1 MARTRTC
8 AFPRAAFD
16 PSCKRKTVTVLEPTM
31 SDQPP
36 TKNASEPSVPTQ
48 SEGGEQEE
56 QQEHQEE
63 QQEQQQEQQ
72 QSPWQT
78 ALRYFNEIYV
88 NGSKQPPQGEP
99 STDDGP
105 LSGLQKALDWM
116 ADRTLV
122 RTSVTLE
129 SGSASNSTAAR
140 DEQSPLSKALD
151 YVSLSVFA
159 PEMLPSSDSRSSIGV
174 TVVRPPSRS
183 CLRDV
188 RSAPSIK
195 SGDSAPA
202 RSRSER
208 YRPRPSAPQLPAP
221 AIRNRYRLKLVPSAV
236 QRRRPPQRATASRA
250 TQSEVSQPSSQSGP
264 QYHYLSFA
272 GGQPSCCVVL
282 PSSAPLPYNECSCCS
297 ECRCGNRFP
306 DPLEIFRTFSQA
318 YRAFGLQQ
326 NPFGMTCLLPYWP
339 MPQHPYY
346 FYPPGPIVPPL
357 ETWTSSR
364 SSDSSCVCEQCGR
377 EVKQRR
383 LAPAKAVH
391 DFSTL
396 VQAAPMGKRIP
407 QKKSLSKREVAAVT
421 DTTSSKPADG
431 TEISPVEVPQG
442 PEVTRKESQPSD
454 SIGSDAD
461 QTAAPKGS
469 RTIQQPA
476 NNQPGDSTARSGEAP
491 KVMQSAR
498 TAEDTTS
505 PEEPKATS
513 ASVAPPLQPAEA
525 MAQVQPLVDGVLPV
539 AQPRAH
545 DGSLEPQVQPPA
557 GPVSTAGLATV
568 QHGLPSIEQS
578 AAVES
583 MQPGVHEEK
592 RPSMQEK
599 QPGTDEKKQPAAQG
613 NQPDRHKKKQAGAEV
628 APLDPNILPG
638 QQSDTSKDPATAS
651 AAAPP
656 KHGLP
661 APQLPETRLSV
672 PQPPNLQATMP
683 ENSTA
688 EFSLSPET
696 IKSMSEIDTLQPPN
710 VPRSDSLLPNNIP
723 GTNAEPQPPK
733 GGMQNAPADNQGI
746 VGGLIATGTTA
757 AAAAQKSDD
766 SSHDP
771 SKKVNAAGNEEPG
784 ASDTISK
791 RSSQSD
797 KAGEPPEHH
806 DYSSNAEHI
815 MDMLRPDLP
824 MSEEQAIN
832 IEPAE
837 PAAGVQPAQGDG
849 AKPDNDAAHA
859 EQGDEKPA
867 ETDTRAAAT
876 QNNFNSAIMGCAAI
890 FMVFIILVVVYSIM
904 SSASGPPPENVVTET
919 PHATLMFDIEHYNGS
934 RIMADEEE
942 TTHIN
947 PLDF

>member
-1 MARTRTC
+1 
-8 AFPRAAFD
+8 
-16 PSCKRKTVTVLEPTM
+16 M

-36 TKNASEPSVPTQ
+36 TKYASEPSVPTQ

-56 QQEHQEE
+56 QQE
-63 QQEQQQEQQ
+63 
-72 QSPWQT
+72 SPWQT
-78 ALRYFNEIYV
+78 ALKYFNEIYV
-88 NGSKQPPQGEP
+88 NGSQQPPQGGP
-99 STDDGP
+99 STVDGP

-151 YVSLSVFA
+151 YVSLTVFA
-159 PEMLPSSDSRSSIGV
+159 PEMLPSSDGRSSIGV

-195 SGDSAPA
+195 SADSAPA

-236 QRRRPPQRATASRA
+236 QRRRPPQRATATASRA
-250 TQSEVSQPSSQSGP
+250 TQSEVSLPSSQSGP
-264 QYHYLSFA
+264 QYQYLSFA
-272 GGQPSCCVVL
+272 DGQPSCCVVL
-282 PSSAPLPYNECSCCS
+282 PSSTPLPYNERSCCS

-364 SSDSSCVCEQCGR
+364 SSDSSCVCEQC
-377 EVKQRR
+377 EQEAKQRR

-396 VQAAPMGKRIP
+396 VQAAPKGKQIP
-407 QKKSLSKREVAAVT
+407 QRPSKKSLSKRKVAAVT
-421 DTTSSKPADG
+421 DATSSKPADG
-431 TEISPVEVPQG
+431 TEKSPVNVPEG

-476 NNQPGDSTARSGEAP
+476 NNQPGHSTARSGEAP

-498 TAEDTTS
+498 TAEHTTS

-525 MAQVQPLVDGVLPV
+525 LAQVQPLVDGVLPV
-539 AQPRAH
+539 AQSHVH
-545 DGSLEPQVQPPA
+545 DGSLEPQVQPP
-557 GPVSTAGLATV
+557 LASV
-568 QHGLPSIEQS
+568 QHSLPSTEQS
-578 AAVES
+578 AAVEG
-583 MQPGVHEEK
+583 MQTGVHEEK
-592 RPSMQEK
+592 QPSMQEK
-599 QPGTDEKKQPAAQG
+599 QEKKKQPAAQG

-628 APLDPNILPG
+628 APLDPNVFPR

-651 AAAPP
+651 VAAPP
-656 KHGLP
+656 KQGLP
-661 APQLPETRLSV
+661 AAQLPETRLSV

-688 EFSLSPET
+688 EFSLGEFSLSPET
-696 IKSMSEIDTLQPPN
+696 MKSMPEMDMLQPPN
-710 VPRSDSLLPNNIP
+710 VPRSDSLLPDGIP
-723 GTNAEPQPPK
+723 DANAEPQPPK

-746 VGGLIATGTTA
+746 VEGPTATGTTA
-757 AAAAQKSDD
+757 AAVAQDSDD
-766 SSHDP
+766 YSDDP
-771 SKKVNAAGNEEPG
+771 SEK
-784 ASDTISK
+784 
-791 RSSQSD
+791 
-797 KAGEPPEHH
+797 
-806 DYSSNAEHI
+806 
-815 MDMLRPDLP
+815 
-824 MSEEQAIN
+824 
-832 IEPAE
+832 
-837 PAAGVQPAQGDG
+837 
-849 AKPDNDAAHA
+849 
-859 EQGDEKPA
+859 QGDEKPA
-867 ETDTRAAAT
+867 ETDAVGAANP
-876 QNNFNSAIMGCAAI
+876 NNFNGVIMGCAAI
-890 FMVFIILVVVYSIM
+890 LMVFIILVVVYSIV
-904 SSASGPPPENVVTET
+904 SSASRPPPENVVTET

>member
-1 MARTRTC
+1 
-8 AFPRAAFD
+8 
-16 PSCKRKTVTVLEPTM
+16 M

-36 TKNASEPSVPTQ
+36 TKYASEPSVPTQ

-56 QQEHQEE
+56 QQE
-63 QQEQQQEQQ
+63 
-72 QSPWQT
+72 SPWQT
-78 ALRYFNEIYV
+78 ALKYFNEIYV
-88 NGSKQPPQGEP
+88 NGSQQPPQGGP
-99 STDDGP
+99 STVDGP

-151 YVSLSVFA
+151 YVSLTVFA
-159 PEMLPSSDSRSSIGV
+159 PEMLPSSDGRSSIGV

-195 SGDSAPA
+195 SADSAPA

-236 QRRRPPQRATASRA
+236 QRRRPPQRATATASRA
-250 TQSEVSQPSSQSGP
+250 TQSEVSLPSSQSGP
-264 QYHYLSFA
+264 QYQYLSFA
-272 GGQPSCCVVL
+272 DGQPSCCVVL
-282 PSSAPLPYNECSCCS
+282 PSSTPLPYNERSCCS

-364 SSDSSCVCEQCGR
+364 SSDSSCVCEQC
-377 EVKQRR
+377 EQEAKQRR

-396 VQAAPMGKRIP
+396 VQAAPKGKQIP
-407 QKKSLSKREVAAVT
+407 QRPSKKSLSKRKVAAVT
-421 DTTSSKPADG
+421 DATSSKPADG
-431 TEISPVEVPQG
+431 TEKSPVNVPEG

-476 NNQPGDSTARSGEAP
+476 NNQPGHSTARSGEAP

-498 TAEDTTS
+498 TAEHTTS

-525 MAQVQPLVDGVLPV
+525 LAQVQPLVDGVLPV
-539 AQPRAH
+539 AQSHVH
-545 DGSLEPQVQPPA
+545 DGSLEPQVQPP
-557 GPVSTAGLATV
+557 LASV
-568 QHGLPSIEQS
+568 QHSLPSTEQS
-578 AAVES
+578 AAVEG
-583 MQPGVHEEK
+583 MQTGVHEEK
-592 RPSMQEK
+592 QPSMQEK
-599 QPGTDEKKQPAAQG
+599 QEKKKQPAAQG

-628 APLDPNILPG
+628 APLDPNVFPR

-651 AAAPP
+651 VAAPP
-656 KHGLP
+656 KQGLP
-661 APQLPETRLSV
+661 AAQLPETRLSV

-688 EFSLSPET
+688 EFSLGEFSLSPET
-696 IKSMSEIDTLQPPN
+696 MKSMPEMDMLQPPN
-710 VPRSDSLLPNNIP
+710 VPRSDSLLPDGIP
-723 GTNAEPQPPK
+723 DANAEPQPPK

-746 VGGLIATGTTA
+746 VEGPTATGTTA
-757 AAAAQKSDD
+757 AAVAQDSDD
-766 SSHDP
+766 YSDDP
-771 SKKVNAAGNEEPG
+771 SEKGNATGNEEPG

-797 KAGEPPEHH
+797 EAGEPPEHH
-806 DYSSNAEHI
+806 NDSSNVEHI
-815 MDMLRPDLP
+815 MDLLQPDFP

-832 IEPAE
+832 IE

-849 AKPDNDAAHA
+849 AKPDKDAALA

-867 ETDTRAAAT
+867 ETDAVGAANP
-876 QNNFNSAIMGCAAI
+876 NNFNGVIMGCAAI
-890 FMVFIILVVVYSIM
+890 LMVFIILVVVYSIV
-904 SSASGPPPENVVTET
+904 SSASRPPPENVVTET